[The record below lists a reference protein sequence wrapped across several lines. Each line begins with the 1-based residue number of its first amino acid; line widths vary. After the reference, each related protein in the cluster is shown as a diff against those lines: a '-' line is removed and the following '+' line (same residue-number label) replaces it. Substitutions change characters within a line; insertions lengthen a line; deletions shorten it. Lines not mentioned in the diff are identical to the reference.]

1 MPDPTEDTPTT
12 TLYQELQ
19 QAFEHFNQA
28 LFVRELGKQLNPC
41 IITLQ
46 RKRRSH
52 GFFHSQRFCHLSSG
66 AQADEISLNPTY
78 FALHTIEESLSVL
91 VHEMA
96 HQYQA
101 LYGKPGRRGYHNKEW
116 GGILK
121 KIGLYPSSTGQP
133 GGREVGEQM
142 SHYIVPD
149 GPFVRACNELITS
162 EYRLSWMDRFPELD
176 DDECEDPSLW
186 EPIPAEDA
194 PEPSRP
200 EADPSTNAADPES
213 DERKSAEETI
223 HPPLRVDRAIIP
235 ALQRPDRFVL
245 PSQLPPKTPNT
256 RRKYRCPSC
265 GNQVWGKPGMHLLC
279 GESRCRQSAME
290 EKEA

>member
-1 MPDPTEDTPTT
+1 VSDTTEGTPTT

-19 QAFEHFNQA
+19 QAFEHFNQK
-28 LFVRELGKQLNPC
+28 LFVGELGKPLNPC
-41 IITLQ
+41 IITLH

-52 GFFHSQRFCHLSSG
+52 GFFHSQRFCNLSNG

-101 LYGKPGRRGYHNKEW
+101 LYGTPGRRGYHNKEW
-116 GGILK
+116 GSILK
-121 KIGLYPSSTGQP
+121 KIGLYPSNSGQP

-142 SHYIVPD
+142 NHYIVPD
-149 GPFVRACNELITS
+149 GPFARACNELITS

-176 DDECEDPSLW
+176 DDEYEDPRLW
-186 EPIPAEDA
+186 EEIPAETVLH
-194 PEPSRP
+194 
-200 EADPSTNAADPES
+200 PSTPAADLAT
-213 DERKSAEETI
+213 AEEGQAAGEESVS
-223 HPPLRVDRAIIP
+223 PRPANAPLRIDRSIIP
-235 ALQRPDRFVL
+235 AMQQPERFVL
-245 PSQLPPKTPNT
+245 PTQLPQKATNT
-256 RRKYRCPSC
+256 RKKYRCPKC

-279 GESRCRQSAME
+279 GESGCKKGEME

>member
-1 MPDPTEDTPTT
+1 MSDATEDTPTT

-19 QAFEHFNQA
+19 QAFEHFNQK
-28 LFVRELGKQLNPC
+28 LFVGELGKPLNPC
-41 IITLQ
+41 IITLH

-52 GFFHSQRFCHLSSG
+52 GFFHSQRFCNLANG

-101 LYGKPGRRGYHNKEW
+101 LYGTPGRRGYHNKEW

-121 KIGLYPSSTGQP
+121 KIGLYPSNTGQP

-142 SHYIVPD
+142 SHFIVPD
-149 GPFVRACNELITS
+149 GPFARACNELITS

-176 DDECEDPSLW
+176 DDEYEDPRLW
-186 EPIPAEDA
+186 EEIPAETVLQPSMPEGPTVEEDQ
-194 PEPSRP
+194 EPSENPASQRP
-200 EADPSTNAADPES
+200 TN
-213 DERKSAEETI
+213 TL
-223 HPPLRVDRAIIP
+223 LRVERTIIP
-235 ALQRPDRFVL
+235 ALQQPERFVL
-245 PSQLPPKTPNT
+245 PTQLPPKATNT
-256 RRKYRCPSC
+256 RKKYRCPKC
-265 GNQVWGKPGMHLLC
+265 GNQVWGKPGMHLIC
-279 GESRCRQSAME
+279 GESGCKKVDME